1 MNKNFKIIQISGISG
16 ILLIGFVLFCLFCG
30 FIGFPIW
37 FLANSWNYV
46 VAGFLGGPSMNILQ
60 GSLLWGIVC
69 LSIYICAKDTF
80 SIKIAADEEM
90 ATDPEMIKM
99 LSDIS
104 DEEINENEKEKVN
117 K

>member
-16 ILLIGFVLFCLFCG
+16 ILIIGFVLFCLFCG
-30 FIGFPIW
+30 FIGFPVW
-37 FLANSWNYV
+37 FLSSSWNYL
-46 VAGFLGGPSMNILQ
+46 VAGLLGGPTMNILQ

-69 LSIYICAKDTF
+69 LSMYICAKDTF

-90 ATDPEMIKM
+90 ATDPEIMKM

-104 DEEINENEKEKVN
+104 KEEAKEKEEVK

>member
-16 ILLIGFVLFCLFCG
+16 ILIIGFVLFCLFCG
-30 FIGFPIW
+30 FIGFPVW
-37 FLANSWNYV
+37 FLANSWNYL
-46 VAGFLGGPSMNILQ
+46 VADLLGGPTMNMLQ

-69 LSIYICAKDTF
+69 LSMYICAKDTF

-99 LSDIS
+99 IS
-104 DEEINENEKEKVN
+104 EAQKEEIEEHIN